1 MPLRKQCMSWY
12 DSQHQDSIKRRLI
25 QVFLSSTDEPMPEL
39 IQLLNLFSFVTVWKL
54 EELTREIEVTR
65 KKNWFREREE
75 LYLLNSDIYPANSQK
90 KLTKFIQCIL
100 MKFTKVLSDDKTE
113 EFNKNTL
120 FNLHKSLHV

>member
-90 KLTKFIQCIL
+90 
-100 MKFTKVLSDDKTE
+100 
-113 EFNKNTL
+113 N
-120 FNLHKSLHV
+120 

>member
-25 QVFLSSTDEPMPEL
+25 QVFLSSTDEPIPEL

-65 KKNWFREREE
+65 KKIGF
-75 LYLLNSDIYPANSQK
+75 AN
-90 KLTKFIQCIL
+90 
-100 MKFTKVLSDDKTE
+100 E
-113 EFNKNTL
+113 
-120 FNLHKSLHV
+120 KSYTC